1 MLVSQPFKSIL
12 PQRISQINKKYKITI
27 DKQQLR
33 CYYTYNKLVNDFSET
48 NKEVKTM
55 PEKVLSSLMKMTAA
69 IRAEAVA
76 EYAENIHKKE
86 GNHEI
91 ENDAE

>member
-1 MLVSQPFKSIL
+1 
-12 PQRISQINKKYKITI
+12 
-27 DKQQLR
+27 
-33 CYYTYNKLVNDFSET
+33 
-48 NKEVKTM
+48 M

-86 GNHEI
+86 GNHET

>member
-1 MLVSQPFKSIL
+1 
-12 PQRISQINKKYKITI
+12 
-27 DKQQLR
+27 
-33 CYYTYNKLVNDFSET
+33 
-48 NKEVKTM
+48 M